1 MDNALPAMASMKQ
14 SLDMGAGLQRDMP
27 GPRTAGVS
35 LDGRMPLPR
44 PVVSPERRGLKE
56 PIIGANGGGIGV
68 SYSNV
73 VLAGGL
79 NPREQGAPVSN
90 YKGSFDQRHR
100 DPPGYTK
107 GLDFNARVKY
117 DYNIVSNQG
126 PGLTAFSPTRG

>member
-1 MDNALPAMASMKQ
+1 MDNALPAMGSMKQ

-73 VLAGGL
+73 VLAGGIDSRQPQL
-79 NPREQGAPVSN
+79 PMESS
-90 YKGSFDQRHR
+90 YKGGY
-100 DPPGYTK
+100 DP
-107 GLDFNARVKY
+107 NSNER
-117 DYNIVSNQG
+117 NQG
-126 PGLTAFSPTRG
+126 SSMGRNDPNAIRKYQLG